1 VNQCAKK
8 LNMIKQKIILLFYS
22 HVHLL
27 MLKADGK
34 LSAGY
39 SYNTVLKTVIFIR
52 PLDSLIKLNTT
63 KKVNNKKN

>member
-1 VNQCAKK
+1 
-8 LNMIKQKIILLFYS
+8 
-22 HVHLL
+22 

-63 KKVNNKKN
+63 KKVNNKKNWASQSPL